1 VRPRLFLLKGFTM
14 PKVWIADKMSPRAV
28 EVFRLRG
35 IDVDYKPGL
44 SPQEQQKIIAEYDA
58 IAVRSSTKLKG
69 ALLKAADRLK
79 VIGRA
84 GIGVDNIDVDA
95 CSRRGIVVMNT
106 PFGNTITTAELAI
119 SHILAAARQIPQ
131 ASASTKA
138 GKWEKARF
146 MGMELTGKKAGVLG
160 AGNIGAIVCDRLKGL
175 HMQVLVYDPY
185 ISNERAA
192 AMGVTKVDSLMDLV
206 AQVDVLTIHIPLLDS
221 TRNMVNAEV
230 IANIKPGA
238 ILVNCARGG
247 IVDEKALYEV
257 CKSGQLR
264 AVGLDVFAQ
273 EPARNIPLFDLEN
286 VSCTPHI
293 GASTNEAQENVAVQI
308 AEQIADY
315 LLMGIIGNAVNVP
328 SISEEEHK
336 VLLPYLQLSERLGE
350 FIGQIMSPG
359 YDHVHVHF
367 EGHVAGFN
375 RKPMMNAV
383 MQGLLS
389 QSMEEVNAINASL
402 LARERGIDISEA
414 AREQSDHFTTLIRVE
429 VEGDEGRRCVS
440 GTVFDGVR
448 PRIVSIDS
456 CEIEMAPAGRM
467 IFFENM
473 DRPGVVAAIG
483 SILAS
488 ANINIADFRLGRRPD
503 KEAAISVVTVD
514 SRPDAKILKALR
526 DLPDMLTVSYVELTG
541 L

>member
-1 VRPRLFLLKGFTM
+1 MRPSLFWLTGFRM
-14 PKVWIADKMSPRAV
+14 PRVLIADKMSVRAV

-44 SPQEQQKIIAEYDA
+44 SPSEQEKIISEYDGV
-58 IAVRSSTKLKG
+58 AVRSTTKLKG
-69 ALLKAADRLK
+69 TLLGAASRLK

-84 GIGVDNIDVDA
+84 GIGVDNVDVEA

-131 ASASTKA
+131 ASVSTKA
-138 GKWEKARF
+138 GKWEKSRF
-146 MGMELTGKKAGVLG
+146 MGMELTGKRAGVVG

-185 ISNERAA
+185 ISNERAS
-192 AMGVTKVDSLMDLV
+192 AMGVTKVDSLMELV
-206 AQVDVLTIHIPLLDS
+206 AQVDVVTIHIPLLEA

-230 IANIKPGA
+230 IANFRPGS
-238 ILVNCARGG
+238 ILVNCSRGG
-247 IVDEKALYEV
+247 IVDEKALYDA

-264 AVGLDVFAQ
+264 ASALDVFAE
-273 EPARNIPLFDLEN
+273 EPARENPLFELEN

-293 GASTNEAQENVAVQI
+293 GASTDEAQENVAVQI
-308 AEQIADY
+308 AEQISDF

-328 SISEEEHK
+328 SISEEEHR
-336 VLLPYLQLSERLGE
+336 VLLPYLQLSGRLGE
-350 FIGQIMSPG
+350 FIGQIMEPG
-359 YDHVHVHF
+359 YDRVHVKF
-367 EGHVAGFN
+367 EGNVAGLN

-389 QSMEEVNAINASL
+389 QSMEEVNAVNASL
-402 LARERGIDISEA
+402 LAKERGIDVSEE

-429 VEGDEGRRCVS
+429 VEGDGGSRCVS

-467 IFFENM
+467 IFLENI

-483 SILAS
+483 AVLAREG
-488 ANINIADFRLGRRPD
+488 INIADFRLGRRQD
-503 KEAAISVVTVD
+503 REAAISVVTVD
-514 SRPDAKILKALR
+514 SRPEAGVLKALS
-526 DLPDMLTVSYVELTG
+526 DLPNMLTVSYVELTG